1 MAAMTDNPQN
11 DFGSKQRI
19 VEEMYKQ
26 WRENPD
32 SLDKAWWTFFDRYQ
46 DKFPILDGAT
56 GAIELNPSFDSHSN
70 QSDANLDAAAV
81 SLNAEEASVVAN
93 SVTTSANTDGRIP
106 VVVVDGVDVIYQV
119 YASGKRANRYNGAAS
134 KKGARNQL
142 RQVHAVKNVSFTVY
156 KGETIGIIG
165 TNGSGKSSLLRAVA
179 GLTQPAKGAVYASA
193 RPVLLGVGGV
203 LMPALSGEKNIF
215 LGGLA
220 MGYSRKDS
228 EELAPAITEFA
239 GLEEFIDLP
248 MRTYSS
254 GMSARL
260 RFAIASSRS
269 HDIMIIDEAL
279 SVGDQQFRK
288 RSEARMRE
296 MRENAGTVFLV
307 SHSMT
312 SILDTCSRVIWL
324 EKGVLRMDGDPQE
337 VCAAYNEFTGVKTI
351 DD

>member
-1 MAAMTDNPQN
+1 MVAMTDLNVP
-11 DFGSKQRI
+11 
-19 VEEMYKQ
+19 VET
-26 WRENPD
+26 
-32 SLDKAWWTFFDRYQ
+32 S
-46 DKFPILDGAT
+46 
-56 GAIELNPSFDSHSN
+56 
-70 QSDANLDAAAV
+70 AV
-81 SLNAEEASVVAN
+81 SPERV
-93 SVTTSANTDGRIP
+93 P
-106 VVVVDGVDVIYQV
+106 VVVVDEVDVIYQV
-119 YASGKRANRYNGAAS
+119 YASGKRANKYNGASS
-134 KKGARNQL
+134 KKGTRTQL
-142 RQVHAVKNVSFTVY
+142 RLVHAVKNVSFTVY
-156 KGETIGIIG
+156 KGETVGIIG
-165 TNGSGKSSLLRAVA
+165 TNGSGKSSLLRAIA
-179 GLTQPAKGAVYASA
+179 GLTPPAKGAVYASA

-220 MGYSRKDS
+220 MGYSRKES
-228 EELAPAITEFA
+228 EDLAPAITEFA

-312 SILDTCSRVIWL
+312 SILDTCSRVLWL
-324 EKGVLRMDGDPQE
+324 EKGVLRMDGDPKE
-337 VCAAYNEFTGVKTI
+337 VCAAYNEYTGVKTI